1 MSMESEAL
9 ATTPTGT
16 RAAGMA
22 LAALGPV
29 AVGGIIAA
37 RVQAV
42 TPLVSTPAILFG
54 VVAATAP
61 ALYIA
66 LAATGDAPPV
76 AKVARAFGIAFAAF
90 GIAIAGLIL
99 PAAFLAA
106 SSTSPTTTYVV
117 ATAVLGIAGM
127 LSLVRLSRELAAPD
141 KGIASSVIFFLWA
154 ASTAGVAGRLW
165 IDLVQELAR

>member
-1 MSMESEAL
+1 MSTEAL
-9 ATTPTGT
+9 APPTEH

-117 ATAVLGIAGM
+117 ATAVLGVAGM
-127 LSLVRLSRELAAPD
+127 LALVRLSRELASPD
-141 KGIASSVIFFLWA
+141 RGLASSVIFFLWA

-165 IDLVQELAR
+165 IDLVQELAQ

>member
-9 ATTPTGT
+9 APPTEH